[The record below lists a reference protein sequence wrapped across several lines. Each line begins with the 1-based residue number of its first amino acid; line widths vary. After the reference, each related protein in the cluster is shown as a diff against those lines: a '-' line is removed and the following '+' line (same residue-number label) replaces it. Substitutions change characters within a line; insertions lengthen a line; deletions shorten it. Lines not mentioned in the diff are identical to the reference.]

1 MMNILLVSP
10 KRELAKGQPFPPLGL
25 LSIASVLRLHNHS
38 VEILDRDV
46 DSTPFSSIML
56 RFKPEVVGFSTY
68 TGYMLNDAIKLS
80 QNVKQHSN
88 AIVIWGGVHPTLLP
102 NLCLKE
108 TYIDITILG
117 EGEYVMPKIIDNL
130 INNKPLNQIDGI
142 GFKDNGTIII
152 NPQKKFIDLHE
163 LP

>member
-56 RFKPEVVGFSTY
+56 RFKPEEVEVGKS
-68 TGYMLNDAIKLS
+68 GIL
-80 QNVKQHSN
+80 
-88 AIVIWGGVHPTLLP
+88 VIW
-102 NLCLKE
+102 NLRMP
-108 TYIDITILG
+108 
-117 EGEYVMPKIIDNL
+117 VMN
-130 INNKPLNQIDGI
+130 
-142 GFKDNGTIII
+142 
-152 NPQKKFIDLHE
+152 
-163 LP
+163 